1 MAAPASALASQPEA
15 VEADGVCAW
24 AALETAIRQR
34 HAEGGILALIL
45 SCEQVL
51 PPKLSE
57 LQAKLP
63 LVEKSKEFAWTDNAK
78 IAAIC
83 SKLSTLLE
91 DNDLAAS
98 ALFNEHD
105 SLLKSAL
112 GDNSYS
118 EMETALRRFDYEAGL
133 QHLRAAAATRHSEL
147 TQPERNQ

>member
-1 MAAPASALASQPEA
+1 MASQPEA
-15 VEADGVCAW
+15 VGADGVCAW

-45 SCEQVL
+45 ALILSCEQAL
-51 PPKLSE
+51 QPILSE

-63 LVEKSKEFAWTDNAK
+63 LVEKSKELAWTDNAK

-83 SKLSTLLE
+83 SKLSKLLE

-105 SLLKSAL
+105 SLRW
-112 GDNSYS
+112 
-118 EMETALRRFDYEAGL
+118 T
-133 QHLRAAAATRHSEL
+133 
-147 TQPERNQ
+147 